1 MCNHICRIL
10 GSGFKLY
17 VIAELCEDETI
28 IFHFLQNGPEVLWE
42 CTRDLLKTQT
52 AVDERRVM
60 FRFLQCLIEG
70 QVSSWDFWDRL
81 LLPLSSTAFGW
92 YFVLFI
98 RNAGYVVIVS
108 VIVFRLPVSLRP
120 SSIIWYW
127 PWGSDA
133 VLLVGCS
140 NADLVIL
147 LHFTATVCQIFCN
160 PLIFNCAYYSQWS
173 P

>member
-70 QVSSWDFWDRL
+70 QVSS
-81 LLPLSSTAFGW
+81 
-92 YFVLFI
+92 
-98 RNAGYVVIVS
+98 
-108 VIVFRLPVSLRP
+108 
-120 SSIIWYW
+120 
-127 PWGSDA
+127 
-133 VLLVGCS
+133 
-140 NADLVIL
+140 
-147 LHFTATVCQIFCN
+147 
-160 PLIFNCAYYSQWS
+160 
-173 P
+173 